1 MPNMGEMITLRCPKC
16 GLNSGILCIGWGWS
30 RQCYGVVWCPRCQ
43 KFTTPMV
50 ARDEEFAQ
58 PEGANRTTTSFDTVF
73 LLDDRS
79 IACPPDYA
87 NPGKPRT
94 RCLNCC
100 QEVPLFDM
108 ENKPCPLCGTKMEE
122 TLEGFWD

>member
-1 MPNMGEMITLRCPKC
+1 MGDMITLRCPKC
-16 GLNSGILCIGWGWS
+16 GLNSGILHIGWGWS
-30 RQCYGVVWCPRCQ
+30 RQCYGVAWCPRCQ

-50 ARDEEFAQ
+50 KKWEGPECSQEADEVASKLE
-58 PEGANRTTTSFDTVF
+58 TLS

-87 NPGKPRT
+87 NPDKPRI

-122 TLEGFWD
+122 TLVGCWD